1 MEEEAGMK
9 WPNNVQ
15 CAVSFTFDVDG
26 EVVWL
31 SKVSQNPAFGN
42 PVVRSLGDFGPRV
55 GVPRIL
61 ELLEKYKI
69 KACFFI
75 PGQIVEKYPEM
86 VKEISGLGHEIG
98 FHSYAHVNPASMT
111 LEQEKEDFEKGLEL
125 LESTIQDR
133 PLGYRSPA
141 LEMSQ
146 NTWNLLAAYGF
157 LYDSAMMGA
166 DFPYFQPV
174 DGKYLVE
181 IPIHWMLDDWVYF
194 GFNMYPSLPYMSG
207 ISSQEKVYE
216 IWSAEFDGM
225 YRAGCHFVLCM
236 HPQIMGRL
244 SRLNMLERLIKHIQG
259 KSNVWI
265 AKPVEVARY
274 FLQCRKS
281 EEK

>member
-1 MEEEAGMK
+1 MK
-9 WPNNVQ
+9 WPNNAR

-26 EVVWL
+26 EFVWL

-61 ELLEKYKI
+61 DLLEKSKI

-75 PGQIVEKYPEM
+75 PGQTVEKYPEM
-86 VKEISGLGHEIG
+86 VKEISDLGHEIG
-98 FHSYAHVNPASMT
+98 FHGYAHVNPASMT
-111 LEQEKEDFEKGLEL
+111 LEQEKEDFERGLEL
-125 LESTIQDR
+125 FEKTIQDR

-146 NTWNLLAAYGF
+146 NTWNLLATYGF

-166 DFPYFQPV
+166 DVPYFQSAA
-174 DGKYLVE
+174 GKHLVE

-207 ISSQEKVYE
+207 ISSHETVYE

-225 YRAGCHFVLCM
+225 YEVGCHFVLCM
-236 HPQIMGRL
+236 HPQLMGRL
-244 SRLNMLERLIKHIQG
+244 SRLNMLERLIKHIQM
-259 KSNVWI
+259 KTNVWI
-265 AKPVEVARY
+265 AKPIEVAQY
-274 FLQCRKS
+274 FLRGCESGQ
-281 EEK
+281 EGLM

>member
-1 MEEEAGMK
+1 MK
-9 WPNNVQ
+9 WPDKIR
-15 CAVSFTFDVDG
+15 CAVSLTFDVDG
-26 EVVWL
+26 EVLWL

-61 ELLEKYKI
+61 ELLAKYEI

-75 PGQIVEKYPEM
+75 PGQTMEKYPKM
-86 VKEISGLGHEIG
+86 VKEISDFGHEIG
-98 FHSYAHVNPASMT
+98 FHSYAHLNPASMT
-111 LEQEKEDFEKGLEL
+111 LEEEKKDFEKGLEL
-125 LESTIQDR
+125 FERTIQKR

-174 DGKYLVE
+174 AGKHLVE

-225 YRAGCHFVLCM
+225 YEAGCHFVLCM

-244 SRLNMLERLIKHIQG
+244 SRLNMLERLIRHIQE
-259 KSNVWI
+259 KPDVWI
-265 AKPVEVARY
+265 AKPIEVARH
-274 FLQCRKS
+274 LLACQES
-281 EEK
+281 NA